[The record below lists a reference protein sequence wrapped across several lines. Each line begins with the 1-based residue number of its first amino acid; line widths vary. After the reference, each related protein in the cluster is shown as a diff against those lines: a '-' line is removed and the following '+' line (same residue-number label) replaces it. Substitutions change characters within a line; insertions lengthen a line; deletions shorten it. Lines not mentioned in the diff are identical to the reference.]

1 VIIGISLSLYE
12 LNKIRIKN
20 LMNFIVES
28 KVISKNKK
36 QSNTNKSSDKELDID
51 RNKLKLVEKIEELGF
66 IPSKE
71 NDSNA
76 A

>member
-1 VIIGISLSLYE
+1 
-12 LNKIRIKN
+12 
-20 LMNFIVES
+20 MNFIVES